1 MACKMRDED
10 QLKEQLVEDLK
21 DLRQH
26 IAESPT
32 SETEGKRDEEALRGS
47 QPRYRD
53 LVENIDD
60 VIYAVDDNRVL
71 TYVSP
76 AFESFAGYAPSEVIG
91 RRFEEFIFEED
102 HQRIRES
109 HMEILSGH
117 GSRTGEY
124 RVLTKW
130 GEIRWMRT
138 SSRPVFAEGRV
149 AGVQG
154 VLSDISELKRAE
166 EALRESEKRYR
177 TLFQDT
183 RDAIN
188 ITTRDGQVLDANQS
202 FLDLFGY
209 TREDLAGLNA
219 KELYVD
225 PVDRRRFQ
233 EEIERKGS
241 VRDYEVRLR
250 KKDGKEMDC
259 LVTSTLRRGED
270 GRVLGY
276 QGFIHD
282 VTERKQVE
290 ETIRRLAYYD
300 ALTGLPNRT
309 LFGDRLTVAV
319 ARARRNR
326 GRLAVMLLDLDHFK
340 DVNDTLGHPVGDQL
354 LQAVGERL
362 TGLLRR
368 SDTVCRMGGD
378 EFLVLLEGISEM
390 EDVAKVA
397 EAILKHLREPVVVKK
412 HELQV
417 TTSLGIAVYPEDG
430 EDGDKLIRNADIA
443 MYRAKDKGRDNYQ
456 RYVASEEGKSTT
468 P

>member
-1 MACKMRDED
+1 MGCKMRDKD
-10 QLKEQLVEDLK
+10 KTKEQLIEDLK
-21 DLRQH
+21 DLRQR
-26 IAESPT
+26 IAGLPI
-32 SETEGKRDEEALRGS
+32 SEADGELDEEALRGS
-47 QPRYRD
+47 DARYRD
-53 LVENIDD
+53 LVEHVDD
-60 VIYAVDDNRVL
+60 VIYAVDDNGVL

-76 AFESFAGYAPSEVIG
+76 AIESFGGYAPSEVIG

-109 HMEILSGH
+109 YLEILSGH
-117 GSRTGEY
+117 GSGAGEY
-124 RVLTKW
+124 RVLTKS

-138 SSRPVFAEGRV
+138 SSRPMFADGRV

-154 VLSDISELKRAE
+154 VLSDITGLKRAE

-183 RDAIN
+183 RDAMN

-202 FLDLFGY
+202 FLELFGY
-209 TREDLAGLNA
+209 SREDLAGLNA

-241 VRDYEVRLR
+241 IRDYEVKLC
-250 KKDGKEMDC
+250 KKDGSEMDC
-259 LVTSTLRRGED
+259 LVTSTVRRGED

-326 GRLAVMLLDLDHFK
+326 RRLAVMLLDLDHFK
-340 DVNDTLGHPVGDQL
+340 DVNDSLGHPVGDQL

-397 EAILKHLREPVVVKK
+397 EAILERLREPVVVKT

-430 EDGDKLIRNADIA
+430 EDGDTLIRNADIA

-456 RYVASEEGKSTT
+456 RYVASDDGKST
-468 P
+468 PS

>member
-1 MACKMRDED
+1 MGCKMRDED
-10 QLKEQLVEDLK
+10 QTKEQLIEDLK
-21 DLRQH
+21 DLRQR
-26 IAESPT
+26 IAGSPI
-32 SETEGKRDEEALRGS
+32 SETNGKRDEEALRGS
-47 QPRYRD
+47 EARYRD

-60 VIYAVDDNRVL
+60 VIYAIDDDGVL

-76 AFESFAGYAPSEVIG
+76 AIESFAGYAPSEVIG
-91 RRFEEFIFEED
+91 RRFEEFILEED
-102 HQRIRES
+102 HQRIRERYL
-109 HMEILSGH
+109 EILSG
-117 GSRTGEY
+117 GSSGAGEY
-124 RVLTKW
+124 RVLTKS
-130 GEIRWMRT
+130 GEYRWMRT
-138 SSRPVFAEGRV
+138 SSRPVFADGRV

-154 VLSDISELKRAE
+154 VLSDITELKRAE

-209 TREDLAGLNA
+209 TTEDLAGLNA

-250 KKDGKEMDC
+250 KKDGTEMDC
-259 LVTSTLRRGED
+259 LVTSTVRLGED

-326 GRLAVMLLDLDHFK
+326 RRLAVMLLDLDHFK
-340 DVNDTLGHPVGDQL
+340 DVNDSLGHPVGDQL

-397 EAILKHLREPVVVKK
+397 EAILKRSREPVFVKK

-430 EDGDKLIRNADIA
+430 EDGDTLIRNADIA
-443 MYRAKDKGRDNYQ
+443 MYRAKEKGRDNYQ
-456 RYVASEEGKSTT
+456 RYVASEEGKST
-468 P
+468 PS

>member
-1 MACKMRDED
+1 MGCKMRDED
-10 QLKEQLVEDLK
+10 QTKEQLVEDLK
-21 DLRQH
+21 DLRQR
-26 IAESPT
+26 IAGLPI
-32 SETEGKRDEEALRGS
+32 SEAEGKRDEEALRGS
-47 QPRYRD
+47 EARYRD

-60 VIYAVDDNRVL
+60 VIYAIDDNGVL

-76 AFESFAGYAPSEVIG
+76 AIEYFAGYAPSEVIG
-91 RRFEEFIFEED
+91 RRFEEFILEED
-102 HQRIRES
+102 HQRIRERYL
-109 HMEILSGH
+109 EVLSGRSS
-117 GSRTGEY
+117 GAGEY
-124 RVLTKW
+124 RVLTKS
-130 GEIRWMRT
+130 GEYRWMRT
-138 SSRPVFAEGRV
+138 SSRPVFADGRV

-209 TREDLAGLNA
+209 TTEDVAELNA

-233 EEIERKGS
+233 EEMERKGS

-250 KKDGKEMDC
+250 KKDGTEMDC
-259 LVTSTLRRGED
+259 LVTSTVRLGED

-326 GRLAVMLLDLDHFK
+326 RRLAVMLLDLDHFK
-340 DVNDTLGHPVGDQL
+340 DVNDSLGHPVGDQL

-397 EAILKHLREPVVVKK
+397 EAILKRLREPVVVKK

-430 EDGDKLIRNADIA
+430 EDGDTLIRNADIA
-443 MYRAKDKGRDNYQ
+443 MYRAKEKGRDKYQ
-456 RYVASEEGKSTT
+456 RYVASEERKST
-468 P
+468 PS

>member
-1 MACKMRDED
+1 MRDKD
-10 QLKEQLVEDLK
+10 KTKEQLIEDLK
-21 DLRQH
+21 DLRQR
-26 IAESPT
+26 IAGVSI
-32 SETEGKRDEEALRGS
+32 SEADCELDEEALRGS
-47 QPRYRD
+47 DARYRE
-53 LVENIDD
+53 LVERIDD
-60 VIYAVDDNRVL
+60 VIYAVDDKGVL

-76 AFESFAGYAPSEVIG
+76 AIESFAGYAPSEVIG

-102 HQRIRES
+102 HQRVRES
-109 HMEILSGH
+109 YLEVVSGH
-117 GSRTGEY
+117 GSGAGEY
-124 RVLTKW
+124 RVLTKS
-130 GEIRWMRT
+130 GELRWMRT
-138 SSRPVFAEGRV
+138 SSRPMFADGRV

-154 VLSDISELKRAE
+154 VLSDITDLKRAE

-183 RDAIN
+183 RDAMN

-202 FLDLFGY
+202 FLELFGY

-250 KKDGKEMDC
+250 KKDGTEMDC
-259 LVTSTLRRGED
+259 LVTSTVRQGEN

-326 GRLAVMLLDLDHFK
+326 RRLAVMLLDLDHFK
-340 DVNDTLGHPVGDQL
+340 DVNDSLGHPVGDQL
-354 LQAVGERL
+354 LQAVGEGL

-390 EDVAKVA
+390 DDVAKVA
-397 EAILKHLREPVVVKK
+397 DAILKRLREPVVVKT
-412 HELQV
+412 HELKV

-430 EDGDKLIRNADIA
+430 EDGDTLIRNADIA

-456 RYVASEEGKSTT
+456 RYVATEEGESTSSQ
-468 P
+468 

>member
-1 MACKMRDED
+1 MGCKMRDKD
-10 QLKEQLVEDLK
+10 KTKEQLIEDLK
-21 DLRQH
+21 DLRQR
-26 IAESPT
+26 IAGLPI
-32 SETEGKRDEEALRGS
+32 SEADGELDEEALRGS
-47 QPRYRD
+47 DARYRD
-53 LVENIDD
+53 LVEHIDD
-60 VIYAVDDNRVL
+60 VIYAVDDNGVL

-76 AFESFAGYAPSEVIG
+76 AIESFAGYAPSEVIG
-91 RRFEEFIFEED
+91 CRFEEFIFEED

-109 HMEILSGH
+109 YLEILSGH
-117 GSRTGEY
+117 GSGAGEY
-124 RVLTKW
+124 RVLTKS

-138 SSRPVFAEGRV
+138 SSRPMFADGRV
-149 AGVQG
+149 AGAQG
-154 VLSDISELKRAE
+154 VLSDITELKRAE

-183 RDAIN
+183 RDAMN

-202 FLDLFGY
+202 FLELFGY

-241 VRDYEVRLR
+241 VRDYEVKLR
-250 KKDGKEMDC
+250 KKDGSEMDC
-259 LVTSTLRRGED
+259 LVTSTVRRGED

-282 VTERKQVE
+282 VTDRKQVE

-326 GRLAVMLLDLDHFK
+326 RRLAVMLLDLDHFK
-340 DVNDTLGHPVGDQL
+340 DVNDSLGHPVGDQL

-397 EAILKHLREPVVVKK
+397 DAILERLREPVVVKK

-430 EDGDKLIRNADIA
+430 EDGDTLIRNADIA

-456 RYVASEEGKSTT
+456 RYVASEEGKST
-468 P
+468 PS